1 MESNPMGNPIQHSLC
16 VVDKNIVNCVISL
29 CKFRGLPEQKDP
41 RNVINH
47 YHLRCLSIF
56 IEAITLYDRVVYF
69 DSLPNPYSSDSLY
82 EIPICTINEN
92 ETGTISWDDSY
103 EGLSFEES
111 SDYWPLSNSAIR
123 LKDGSRCALYFLLCP
138 ESVLNRNIEQI
149 KLLGHDPVLRSLR
162 SFSAEHFIETIHP
175 DDLDWFFT
183 RYAGHQIGQI
193 EKARGLAS
201 LYSAAGTIVSPTAA
215 PFWNAEHEAI
225 ELYLHQHFKE
235 FQETLASAH
244 AATDTVID
252 LSPLIAVL
260 LDSTLSLEMLPET
273 LWLLRRDYK
282 ELREI
287 SSIYQVNL
295 EDAENYAELSE
306 IIRDW
311 GQAWDKVIKRIGI
324 ERGGFL
330 SRLIGWDVIKKGS
343 LKGIFLNA
351 LAETGKELSGLE
363 VRRGLNMLHEL
374 EAEFLQSRRIRT
386 RIKEIFGQDIA

>member
-1 MESNPMGNPIQHSLC
+1 MESNPMGNPSQHSLC

-175 DDLDWFFT
+175 DDLDWFFM

-235 FQETLASAH
+235 FQETLA
-244 AATDTVID
+244 
-252 LSPLIAVL
+252 
-260 LDSTLSLEMLPET
+260 
-273 LWLLRRDYK
+273 
-282 ELREI
+282 
-287 SSIYQVNL
+287 
-295 EDAENYAELSE
+295 
-306 IIRDW
+306 
-311 GQAWDKVIKRIGI
+311 
-324 ERGGFL
+324 
-330 SRLIGWDVIKKGS
+330 
-343 LKGIFLNA
+343 
-351 LAETGKELSGLE
+351 
-363 VRRGLNMLHEL
+363 
-374 EAEFLQSRRIRT
+374 
-386 RIKEIFGQDIA
+386 